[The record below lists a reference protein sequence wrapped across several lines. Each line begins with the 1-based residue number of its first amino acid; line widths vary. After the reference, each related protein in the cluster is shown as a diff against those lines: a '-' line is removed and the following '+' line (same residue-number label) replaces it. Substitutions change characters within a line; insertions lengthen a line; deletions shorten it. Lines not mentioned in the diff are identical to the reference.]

1 MRSLLIWLILV
12 KEKVLF
18 FIAPMFLGN
27 CEWFR
32 WELGLS
38 KSLMCF
44 LSSSESG
51 LDQTIMVLFVFL
63 SLVPVVS
70 RV

>member
-1 MRSLLIWLILV
+1 
-12 KEKVLF
+12 
-18 FIAPMFLGN
+18 MFLGN

-51 LDQTIMVLFVFL
+51 LDQTILFVFL

-70 RV
+70 LV

>member
-1 MRSLLIWLILV
+1 
-12 KEKVLF
+12 
-18 FIAPMFLGN
+18 MFLGN

-44 LSSSESG
+44 LSSSKSG

-70 RV
+70 